1 MHRLGGPTCATLQL
15 RQAWQVAVSEV
26 FGTATTQ
33 TCKRVL
39 LSGVLQGTR
48 KKTPVAIGFCLV
60 CIDVVA

>member
-1 MHRLGGPTCATLQL
+1 MHKVGVPTCATLQL

-26 FGTATTQ
+26 FGIAATQ
-33 TCKRVL
+33 ACKRVL

-48 KKTPVAIGFCLV
+48 KETPVATGFRLV